1 MSSGSS
7 SWRVGRVRKLPRQG
21 FLCRLMIRFRSNLEN
36 LIIGSGTSV
45 SLDRYCDRVVM
56 PMSAGIPAAL
66 AVIGFLVGLRG
77 GVYPALAVAVVA
89 ALLGLVLAFVMA
101 VFMPAFRYSSRG
113 DVLEAKFHTFASTLA
128 FLVAGGESLA
138 QALTELVKYRED
150 LREFSVEIDYLHR
163 SVSLGQDPAEVLRRL
178 SEITPSR
185 SVQVMAESLAKAIE
199 TGSDPLSVIRYQLE
213 TYTNY
218 YYSLVDRI
226 SSTIGTLLEMFL
238 ALGLLL
244 PILVTIAALLFA
256 AYAIKGLSPMS
267 MIVLA
272 VFIVLPIVSAMT
284 VVLVDNQMSKLK
296 L

>member
-1 MSSGSS
+1 M
-7 SWRVGRVRKLPRQG
+7 
-21 FLCRLMIRFRSNLEN
+21 RLKPNIEN
-36 LIIGSGTSV
+36 LVIGSGTSA
-45 SLDRYCDRVVM
+45 SLDKYCDRVVA
-56 PMSAGIPAAL
+56 PASVGLPAAL
-66 AVIGFLVGLRG
+66 AVIGFLIGLRG
-77 GVYPALAVAVVA
+77 GVYTAVAVGAV
-89 ALLGLVLAFVMA
+89 LGLIGVPLTVLLAA
-101 VFMPAFRYSSRG
+101 YMPAFRFSSRG

-138 QALTELVKYRED
+138 QALTELHKYRED
-150 LREFSVEIDYLHR
+150 LKEFSVEIDYLYR

-185 SVQVMAESLAKAIE
+185 SVQVLAESLAKAVE

-213 TYTNY
+213 TYINY

-226 SSTIGTLLEMFL
+226 SSSIGTLLEMFL
-238 ALGLLL
+238 SLGLLL